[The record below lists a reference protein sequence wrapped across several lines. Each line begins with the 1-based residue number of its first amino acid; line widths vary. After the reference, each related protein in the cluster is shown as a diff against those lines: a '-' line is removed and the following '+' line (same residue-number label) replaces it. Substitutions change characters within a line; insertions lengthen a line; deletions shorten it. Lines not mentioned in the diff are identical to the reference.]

1 MCIPLRQP
9 VFIALARLPSLVSP
23 TIAPLILIMGA
34 AEAQASTA
42 LPESLRDPWHADYRL
57 QPPNPEPR
65 RLSDRTGLSALRK
78 GPWWSSL
85 RYGLAP
91 VSAPGSV
98 NGDRVPGDAFA
109 AALRHAQGAT
119 PQDAKAFLGF
129 GARFND
135 GHSKFSIAPRAQGF
149 RIRFSH
155 EY

>member
-1 MCIPLRQP
+1 MCTPLCQP
-9 VFIALARLPSLVSP
+9 VFGVLARLSTRITPA
-23 TIAPLILIMGA
+23 IAPLILIMGA

-57 QPPNPEPR
+57 QPPNPESP
-65 RLSDRTGLSALRK
+65 RLSGRDGSSALHK

-85 RYGLAP
+85 HYGLVP
-91 VSAPGSV
+91 VSAPGSA
-98 NGDRVPGDAFA
+98 NGNRVPGDAFA
-109 AALRHAQGAT
+109 AALLRAQGAT
-119 PQDAKAFLGF
+119 PTDTRTFIGF

-135 GHSKFSIAPRAQGF
+135 GHSKFSLAPRAQGV

>member
-1 MCIPLRQP
+1 MCTLLRHP
-9 VFIALARLPSLVSP
+9 AFSKLARLSRLVAP
-23 TIAPLILIMGA
+23 AIAPLILIMGA

-57 QPPNPEPR
+57 QPPNPESP
-65 RLSDRTGLSALRK
+65 RLSDRTGPSALRK

-85 RYGLAP
+85 RYGLVP
-91 VSAPGSV
+91 VTAPGSV

-119 PQDAKAFLGF
+119 PQDARAFLGF

-135 GHSKFSIAPRAQGF
+135 GHSKFSIAPRGLGF
-149 RIRFSH
+149 RIRISH